1 MEGLPGVLGNKGTL
15 AKISKGTREHE
26 PIFREHGNKTVQ
38 IRGRKHFD
46 IINRERR
53 LFLRFYLWSFMY
65 NCHFFF
71 YFTQEITRKQTKS
84 RLSAGSLG
92 TRLRGSQVGGNLL
105 SQIAKVEDRSFADR
119 VVLPVTAAAYKSAI

>member
-1 MEGLPGVLGNKGTL
+1 MWSQSGGSPRGFGEQGNIG
-15 AKISKGTREHE
+15 KISKGTREHE
-26 PIFREHGNKTVQ
+26 PIFREKGNKTVQ

-46 IINRERR
+46 IINKERR

-65 NCHFFF
+65 NCPCFF
-71 YFTQEITRKQTKS
+71 YFTQEITGKQTKP

-105 SQIAKVEDRSFADR
+105 SQIAKVEDR
-119 VVLPVTAAAYKSAI
+119 